1 MLCGAT
7 VPVEVTCKLQTITSP
22 LSARVHA
29 SKMHK
34 TIFNLPTIYSLRMAL
49 LSQVEV
55 GGTRWY
61 VHMLVRFAAL
71 FSSSKM
77 STLGYWNI
85 RGVTIY
91 L

>member
-1 MLCGAT
+1 MPCAAT

-29 SKMHK
+29 SKMHH
-34 TIFNLPTIYSLRMAL
+34 TIFNLYTIYSLRMAL
-49 LSQVEV
+49 LSQGEV

-71 FSSSKM
+71 FIIKQNVDAW
-77 STLGYWNI
+77 L
-85 RGVTIY
+85 
-91 L
+91 LEH

>member
-1 MLCGAT
+1 
-7 VPVEVTCKLQTITSP
+7 
-22 LSARVHA
+22 
-29 SKMHK
+29 
-34 TIFNLPTIYSLRMAL
+34 MAL
-49 LSQVEV
+49 LSEGEV

-85 RGVTIY
+85 RGVTIHLQPLY
-91 L
+91 CLINLDFSLRVIASTQMVVYT